1 MRKEKE
7 QKEQELSK
15 VNQSKQKGVLSL
27 IKSKVE
33 DTKNATKISKIIWN
47 WYNINIGKSLNMDN
61 DDEPEISKVPD
72 RAEEYKKKERDV
84 IQKLKDDQ
92 ANLFKESLNKTKP
105 YYKDIEKFDVIA
117 EANSNEEVSTV
128 RQSLIGKY
136 FLFLNLNYRWRK
148 IRNNRWTKRYVRKFR
163 I

>member
-1 MRKEKE
+1 
-7 QKEQELSK
+7 
-15 VNQSKQKGVLSL
+15 
-27 IKSKVE
+27 
-33 DTKNATKISKIIWN
+33 
-47 WYNINIGKSLNMDN
+47 MDN

-72 RAEEYKKKERDV
+72 RLEEYKKKERDV

-128 RQSLIGKY
+128 RQSLIGK
-136 FLFLNLNYRWRK
+136 
-148 IRNNRWTKRYVRKFR
+148 
-163 I
+163 